1 MADIQDQKN
10 RIDGDARIIK
20 ENADA
25 EAVKQRQAAA
35 DQEAARIRAD
45 AEAEAQAIENNAQN

>member
-35 DQEAARIRAD
+35 DQEAARIRSD